1 MNVER
6 LAVHNL
12 PLTYAGFVPLAG
24 GSRSFWATQKLAF
37 QQQDEFI
44 IWETTC
50 TKDALKTQS
59 HLFNSLSLFYVISDC
74 EEFIISLV
82 IIAILMTIS
91 SLILSSNPRIFIHLS
106 FRRKRIDW
114 ISLNRTLS
122 NYGGQSEQRKSNKRS
137 QWRLD
142 IKPNR
147 FPEARENASMEN

>member
-59 HLFNSLSLFYVISDC
+59 HLFNSLSLFYVI
-74 EEFIISLV
+74 ISLV
-82 IIAILMTIS
+82 IIAILMTVS

-106 FRRKRIDW
+106 FHRKRIDW

>member
-44 IWETTC
+44 IWKTTC

-59 HLFNSLSLFYVISDC
+59 HLFNSLSLF
-74 EEFIISLV
+74 
-82 IIAILMTIS
+82 
-91 SLILSSNPRIFIHLS
+91 
-106 FRRKRIDW
+106 
-114 ISLNRTLS
+114 
-122 NYGGQSEQRKSNKRS
+122 
-137 QWRLD
+137 
-142 IKPNR
+142 
-147 FPEARENASMEN
+147 

>member
-59 HLFNSLSLFYVISDC
+59 HLFNSLSLFYVITCKWLWRIHNFFGNYSNFDDYLLLNSVLQSSYFHT
-74 EEFIISLV
+74 FIISQK
-82 IIAILMTIS
+82 A
-91 SLILSSNPRIFIHLS
+91 
-106 FRRKRIDW
+106 
-114 ISLNRTLS
+114 
-122 NYGGQSEQRKSNKRS
+122 Y
-137 QWRLD
+137 RLD
-142 IKPNR
+142 FAKPN
-147 FPEARENASMEN
+147 FE

>member
-6 LAVHNL
+6 LAVHNW
-12 PLTYAGFVPLAG
+12 PLTSAGSVPLAG
-24 GSRSFWATQKLAF
+24 GSRSFWATKKLAF
-37 QQQDEFI
+37 QQPDEFI

-50 TKDALKTQS
+50 NKDALKTQS
-59 HLFNSLSLFYVISDC
+59 HLFNSLSLFYVI
-74 EEFIISLV
+74 ISLV
-82 IIAILMTIS
+82 IISILMTVS
-91 SLILSSNPRIFIHLS
+91 SLILSSNPRIFIQSS
-106 FRRKRIDW
+106 FHRKRIDW